1 MKSKRAPN
9 LDKAIEY
16 LQAKN
21 GVKVV
26 ETCRKLLKKDPKNF
40 DLLHLMGIGYR
51 LQKKFDRALEYF
63 HKAEK
68 VRPEGTA
75 PLYCNMAAAVL
86 KQRKESIFRADKYVE
101 KARKL
106 APDLIETHEVSAD
119 VFSRT
124 GDPFS
129 AEEAFKKGLELRPNE
144 PRLLRKLAKALKE
157 GERFDASLEA
167 IERARSVAPM
177 DYSIMEEYADIRE
190 QRGETEEAL
199 DAFTALRDDPR
210 SNSYLVDQRI
220 VGMLSTHGQKEEVER
235 RALEL
240 TERFP
245 NSLGPHLTLIRLG
258 KYPGGVDKGIE
269 TIDELG
275 KNSKRRI
282 VDNFAIADGYDK
294 EKNYDLAFEHLLAG
308 NAAKRE
314 RERKRYPGIETTHEH
329 HNNIKSVFEGNVHE
343 LMSGSEDADK
353 YPTPIFVLGMPRS
366 GTSLT
371 EQLLGMHSQIYP
383 AGELTFLPQLIKFG
397 HGAYLNHPKQR
408 ESAHF
413 IRARDTYLK
422 CIKEISNDS
431 PFVIDK
437 MPHNHENLGFI
448 RKLFPNAIII
458 HTFRDPISNC
468 LSLFKANFGG
478 WHPYAQDLNLL
489 GLYYREYQK
498 LMDFWG
504 ERFGDTIY
512 QSRYENLVDD
522 MRTVVT
528 EILSIAGLEWEDEI
542 EGFHS
547 VDRIVRTASND
558 QVRQPIYKSS
568 KKSWTKYG
576 DSLQPLIDSLMRAGA
591 ITEADLA

>member
-9 LDKAIEY
+9 IDKAIEY
-16 LQAKN
+16 LQAQN
-21 GVKVV
+21 GPKVV

-68 VRPEGTA
+68 VKPEGTA
-75 PLYCNMAAAVL
+75 TLYCNMAAAVL
-86 KQRKESIFRADKYVE
+86 KQRKETVFRADKYVE

-106 APDLIETHEVSAD
+106 APEMLETYEVSAD
-119 VFSRT
+119 VFRRT

-129 AEEAFKKGLELRPNE
+129 AEDAFKKGLELSPNN
-144 PRLLRKLAKALKE
+144 PRLLRKLAKAMKE
-157 GERFDASLEA
+157 SERFDAALDA
-167 IERARSVAPM
+167 IERARAVAPM

-190 QRGETEEAL
+190 QRGETEAALEA
-199 DAFTALRDDPR
+199 FNALRDDPR
-210 SNSYLVDQRI
+210 SNTFLVDQRI
-220 VGMLSTHGQKEEVER
+220 VGMLSTHGKKEEVEK

-240 TERFP
+240 TERYP
-245 NSLGPHLTLIRLG
+245 KSIGPHLALIRLG
-258 KYPGGVDKGIE
+258 KYPGGVTRGLE
-269 TIDELG
+269 VVDELRG
-275 KNSKRRI
+275 NPKRRI
-282 VDNFAIADGYDK
+282 VDNFATADGYDK
-294 EKNYDLAFEHLLAG
+294 EKNYELAFKHFLAG
-308 NAAKRE
+308 NTAKRE

-329 HNNIKSVFEGNVHE
+329 HNNIKSIFEGKVHN
-343 LMSGSEDADK
+343 LMSGSDYADEF
-353 YPTPIFVLGMPRS
+353 PTPIFVLGMPRS

-383 AGELTFLPQLIKFG
+383 AGELSFLPQLIKFG
-397 HGAYLNHPKQR
+397 HGDFKNHPRQR
-408 ESAHF
+408 EAAHYV
-413 IRARDTYLK
+413 RARDTYLK

-437 MPHNHENLGFI
+437 MPHNHEHVGFI

-478 WHPYAQDLNLL
+478 WHPYAQDLKLL
-489 GLYYREYQK
+489 GVYYREYQK
-498 LMDFWG
+498 LMDFWQ
-504 ERFGDTIY
+504 ERFGDGIY

-522 MRTVVT
+522 MRRVIT
-528 EILSIAGLEWEDEI
+528 EILSLAGLEWEDEI

-568 KKSWTKYG
+568 KKSWTNYEEQ
-576 DSLQPLIDSLMRAGA
+576 LQPLIESLMTAGA